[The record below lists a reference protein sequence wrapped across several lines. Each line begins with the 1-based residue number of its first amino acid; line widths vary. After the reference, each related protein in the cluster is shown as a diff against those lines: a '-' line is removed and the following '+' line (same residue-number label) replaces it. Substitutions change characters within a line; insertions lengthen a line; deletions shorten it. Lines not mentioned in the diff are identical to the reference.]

1 LSSSIDNGKNEN
13 DTEILD
19 FLYRFPIDKTS
30 GDSTYRQYAPL
41 GVSNADWDNQ
51 VQNSEKA
58 SYGCFDSGQG
68 CGGGNNEV
76 NISGSMT
83 QSTEETGNSFT
94 GYQVKDWN
102 LNHSLHGNTLLNA
115 DPDGTNAGT
124 GAGYDD
130 LIHDKSSVND
140 SSHAMFG
147 GEAEYK
153 ELVLPEPFTYFGNTY
168 SHIYINENGFV
179 TFGNNSTKPYDNEGI
194 DFLSDGSNRGA
205 YPLSFFDKEK
215 YFVGGSGGT
224 QNLLDGTYIPE
235 QWGKPGSSYDGNFDN
250 SIFALLGG
258 YNTEGYNHPT
268 YAGEVSDFSIRTL
281 WNASTKVY
289 TIGWY
294 NLGSGKTTNEAAE
307 VNLEIQLNLKE
318 NSFRIIHGNF
328 GDRFADLTN
337 NSDARAWM
345 LNYFTGISNDLSCQT
360 ERDISACEGKD
371 YIQLIYFD
379 PYEQDKDI
387 DNWVNVRSFQDPNWG
402 SNDDYPDA
410 IDSMYNNYFSS
421 PGTKRNGT
429 NYCYT
434 GNTGDG
440 LSISCSSSYDSST
453 AKLDLDGRMYEF
465 VPQGSGGTSKKVL
478 LPSEIKQSF
487 RSGLSTEFMWMHLDK
502 DPSLIAYT
510 PPENNATG
518 FASGPNSRSGV
529 NSGNLN
535 AGSVVNHTSAKDE
548 IIIAGEV
555 YSEEKLTSF
564 LEDKKKVVAFA
575 PVPLLHTNKYEL
587 GQYQGQTDVRFR
599 HVHTIMPNF
608 VSTDFME
615 SKDNGTDSNFDFHQL
630 RDDDH
635 CKNNFD
641 CIIYNT
647 DGSSSFNTQDGSSS
661 TKTEAHIDGMYGYAA
676 KVLDNEIHVAS
687 ERFGNLADNVD
698 HVPVGQ
704 SLWYQVFNPNGRGVG
719 LFSQINW
726 SCGNDGACGEDS
738 PNKSGAPHNSQQ
750 SFFSVLIADVGDK
763 SYFSDSSSSGYAA
776 LQTGPVIDGQHYW
789 SYKRRDGRTTT
800 TDGAYV
806 GNQQSPQIAFGINPI
821 ACVSGPDNG
830 CFFGDNQNL
839 NSGVVGAPS
848 TAIITTSDPC
858 SGFGNELGMGCG
870 QAAGIKN
877 MELGVMYSME
887 ENNSRDLY
895 DQSYKTETFYQ
906 GIAQQKQYDGSNY
919 VDAINLSGTN
929 SWRSSVTTSADTWT
943 GRFSGHWI
951 TDVEANQKSI
961 PMYFRAPLTVS
972 FDGTNDRV
980 KVIANNINIHSDPD
994 WNANNSIGDNNW
1006 FHSGGCNSDGV
1017 SWESNSCSLAHALTR
1032 NSGATLQFG
1041 DDDNQ
1046 KNNLSFANSA
1056 YMNKKV
1062 FGAMLKNESKNI
1074 NHSNSN
1080 TSFIGSNVDNA
1091 GAMVTWDTIDEKDRD
1106 TLMSCGQ
1113 ASCPDPEPSLEYM
1126 SWGIWSMAVNDGLEY
1141 MTGEQPSAVHMGTWY
1156 AGDLLDVSDW
1166 PVNRTAELAGMAMFN
1181 MWKSETIE
1189 GVTSNFAWTESS
1201 RADGS
1206 VIFDGS
1212 GNYNVNIN
1220 VHDLGKHECSNGIN
1234 CSSGSGTQLNNF
1246 SQSAMGTLNW
1256 QINGNQA
1263 QANFGKEYTAEVN
1276 NGVTTWKAARGSL
1289 YGSSSHVELGAELLY
1304 SKQDLNNYLQAIGTV
1319 VLSE

>member
-1 LSSSIDNGKNEN
+1 L
-13 DTEILD
+13 
-19 FLYRFPIDKTS
+19 
-30 GDSTYRQYAPL
+30 
-41 GVSNADWDNQ
+41 
-51 VQNSEKA
+51 
-58 SYGCFDSGQG
+58 
-68 CGGGNNEV
+68 
-76 NISGSMT
+76 
-83 QSTEETGNSFT
+83 
-94 GYQVKDWN
+94 
-102 LNHSLHGNTLLNA
+102 
-115 DPDGTNAGT
+115 
-124 GAGYDD
+124 
-130 LIHDKSSVND
+130 
-140 SSHAMFG
+140 
-147 GEAEYK
+147 
-153 ELVLPEPFTYFGNTY
+153 
-168 SHIYINENGFV
+168 YINENGFV
-179 TFGNNSTKPYDNEGI
+179 TFGNSSTKPYNNEGI
-194 DFLSDGSNRGA
+194 NFLSDGTNRGA

-215 YFVGGSGGT
+215 YFISGSGAT
-224 QNLLDGTYIPE
+224 KDRLDGTFIPE
-235 QWGKPGSSYDGNFDN
+235 QWGKPGSSYAGNFNN

-258 YNTEGYNHPT
+258 YNTEGYNHPS
-268 YAGEVSDFSIRTL
+268 YGSEQSNFSIRTL
-281 WNASTKVY
+281 WNASSKIL

-294 NLGSGKTTNEAAE
+294 NLGSGYTTSENSE
-307 VNLEIQLNLKE
+307 VNLEIQLNLGD
-318 NSFRIIHGNF
+318 NSFKIVHGNF
-328 GDRFADLTN
+328 GDRFADVN
-337 NSDARAWM
+337 NNTDANAWK
-345 LNYFTGISNDLSCQT
+345 LNYFSGISNDLSCQT

-379 PYEQDKDI
+379 PYSSNDI
-387 DNWVNVRSFQDPNWG
+387 DDWESVRSFQDPNWG
-402 SNDDYPDA
+402 SNNDAPDA
-410 IDSMYNNYFSS
+410 IDSMYNSYFTS
-421 PGTKRNGT
+421 PGTARNGT

-434 GNTGDG
+434 GSAGDG
-440 LSISCSSSYDSST
+440 LSISCNSSYSSST

-465 VPQGSGGTSKKVL
+465 TPQGSGGSSKKVL
-478 LPSEIKQSF
+478 LPSDIKQAF

-502 DPSLIAYT
+502 DPSVLSYT
-510 PPENNATG
+510 PAENNATG
-518 FASGPNSRSGV
+518 FVNGSNSRSGI
-529 NSGNLN
+529 NSGVLN
-535 AGSVVNHTSAKDE
+535 AGAAINHTSGKDE

-555 YSEEKLTSF
+555 YSEEKLNNF
-564 LEDKKKVVAFA
+564 LGNTKKVVAFA

-587 GQYQGQTDVRFR
+587 EQYSNETDVRFR

-608 VSTDFME
+608 ISTDYME
-615 SKDNGTDSNFDFHQL
+615 SKDNGTDANFDFHQL

-647 DGSSSFNTQDGSSS
+647 DGSSSFASQDGSTS
-661 TKTEAHIDGMYGYAA
+661 TKTESHIDGMYGYAA
-676 KVLDNEIHVAS
+676 KVLDNDIHVSS
-687 ERFGNLADNVD
+687 ERFGDLADNKD
-698 HVPVGQ
+698 FVPVGQ

-719 LFSQINW
+719 MFSQINW
-726 SCGNDGACGEDS
+726 SCGNGEACGQDS
-738 PNKSGAPHNSQQ
+738 SNKSGAPHNSQQ

-763 SYFSDSSSSGYAA
+763 SYFSDSNSSGYAA

-800 TDGAYV
+800 TDGAYA
-806 GNQQSPQIAFGINPI
+806 GNNQSPQIAFGINPI

-839 NSGVVGAPS
+839 SSGVVGAPS

-858 SGFGNELGMGCG
+858 SGFGKELAMGCG
-870 QAAGIKN
+870 QAEGIKN

-887 ENNSRDLY
+887 ANSSKDLY
-895 DQSYKTETFYQ
+895 DQGYKTETFYQ

-919 VDAINLSGTN
+919 VDAINLNGTN
-929 SWRSSVTTSADTWT
+929 SWRSSISTSADTWT

-961 PMYFRAPLTVS
+961 PMYFRAPLTAS
-972 FDGTNDRV
+972 FDSTNDRV

-994 WNANNSIGDNNW
+994 WNTSNSLGDNNW
-1006 FHSGGCNSDGV
+1006 FHSGGCSSDGV
-1017 SWESNSCSLAHALTR
+1017 SWESNSCSLVHALTG

-1041 DDDNQ
+1041 DEDSQ

-1056 YMNKKV
+1056 YINKKV

-1074 NHSNSN
+1074 NHNNSN
-1080 TSFIGSNVDNA
+1080 TSFIGTNVDNA

-1106 TLMSCGQ
+1106 TLMSCGL

-1126 SWGIWSMAVNDGLEY
+1126 SWGIWAMAVNDGLEY

-1166 PVNRTAELAGMAMFN
+1166 PINRTAELAGMAMFN

-1206 VIFDGS
+1206 VVFDGL

-1220 VHDLGKHECSNGIN
+1220 VHDLGKHECSGGIN
-1234 CSSGSGTQLNNF
+1234 CSSGAGALLNNF
-1246 SQSAMGTLNW
+1246 NQSAMGTINW
-1256 QINGNQA
+1256 QINGNQG
-1263 QANFGKEYTAEVN
+1263 QANFGKEYSAEVN
-1276 NGVTTWKAARGSL
+1276 NGVTSWKAARGSL
-1289 YGSSSHVELGAELLY
+1289 YGTSSHVELGAELLY